1 MIKVVIVEDEK
12 MLRQGLCLT
21 TPWNELNCE
30 VVGEA
35 SNAIDGE
42 ACILKLQPDIVIT
55 DIHMPQIS
63 GLEMIERVKDKVNC
77 QYIII
82 SGYDE
87 FDYAKRAVH
96 LGVKD
101 YLLKPIDDSEL
112 METLNRAIKAVQE
125 RREYEKVMSIVERW
139 DVPSGSECGIWAN
152 KKDVPDNYLEK
163 AISIIRE
170 QYINDLSLKSVA
182 DQLFI
187 SESYLAKLFK
197 SRMNYTF
204 LELLTLYRMKEA
216 VRLLEQSDLKIYQIA
231 LRTGYKDT
239 RYFSNV
245 FRKIVG
251 VNPAEYRNG
260 YRLTPGNILNQL

>member
-101 YLLKPIDDSEL
+101 YLLKPIDDNEL
-112 METLNRAIKAVQE
+112 METLDRAVKSVLE

-139 DVPSGSECGIWAN
+139 DVPSGNECSIWIN

-170 QYINDLSLKSVA
+170 QYMNDLSIKSVA
-182 DQLFI
+182 DQLYI

-197 SRMNYTF
+197 SKMKYTF

-251 VNPAEYRNG
+251 VKPAEYRNG

>member
-12 MLRQGLCLT
+12 MLRQGLRLT
-21 TPWNELNCE
+21 TPWSEFDCE

-35 SNAIDGE
+35 SNAIEGE
-42 ACILKLQPDIVIT
+42 ECILKLQPDIVIT

-77 QYIII
+77 QFIII

-87 FDYAKRAVH
+87 FEYAKRAVH
-96 LGVKD
+96 LGVKE
-101 YLLKPIDDSEL
+101 YLLKPIDDNEL
-112 METLNRAIKAVQE
+112 METLSRVVKAVQE
-125 RREYEKVMSIVERW
+125 QREYERVMSILEQW
-139 DVPSGSECGIWAN
+139 NAPPGNGCSIWIN
-152 KKDVPDNYLEK
+152 KKDVLDTYLEK
-163 AISIIRE
+163 AIAIIRE
-170 QYINDLSLKSVA
+170 QCMNDLSLKSVA
-182 DQLFI
+182 DQLYI

-197 SRMNYTF
+197 NKTNYTF

-216 VRLLEQSDLKIYQIA
+216 VRLLEETDMKIYEIA

-260 YRLTPGNILNQL
+260 YRLTPVNILNQL

>member
-12 MLRQGLCLT
+12 MLRQGLCMT
-21 TPWNELNCE
+21 TPWNELDCE

-35 SNAIDGE
+35 SNAVDGE

-55 DIHMPQIS
+55 DINMPQIS
-63 GLEMIERVKDKVNC
+63 GLDMITRLKDRANC

-87 FDYAKRAVH
+87 FEYAKRAVH
-96 LGVKD
+96 LGVKE
-101 YLLKPIDDSEL
+101 YLLKPIDDDEL
-112 METLNRAIKAVQE
+112 VETLNRVVKAVHEQRKYE
-125 RREYEKVMSIVERW
+125 RIMSIIEQR
-139 DVPSGSECGIWAN
+139 DVQPGNGFSIWVN
-152 KKDVPDNYLEK
+152 EKDVLDNYLEK
-163 AISIIRE
+163 AISIMRE
-170 QYINDLSLKSVA
+170 QYMNDLSIKTVA

-197 SRMNYTF
+197 NRTNYTF

-216 VRLLEQSDLKIYQIA
+216 VRLLEQTDLKIYQIA
-231 LRTGYKDT
+231 LKTGYRDT

-245 FRKIVG
+245 FRKFVG